1 MISSLHLRCSGCS
14 TTYCR
19 GCALRTNCP
28 PGCNGGKE
36 CPLTKCC
43 QTVSAVAI
51 FEALSNVDQ
60 AYAVDAAVL
69 TGSSPPSLSQ
79 REDFLEL
86 VVSRADTRVSNAFD
100 RVLLDALRE
109 INHWMPEKPYR
120 AGGDHPAVGLLFS
133 SSYILEI
140 IQQYLSQPRPG
151 DWIIRL
157 DICLQS
163 LILINMLAS
172 RHRLAHLVM
181 QPRNIKH
188 ACGLHNIIWRKGKIL
203 CEDGPDGV
211 ADSLYKTVMSPTG
224 DRAVVLEK
232 LQKSLQSPEL
242 QGKAWLVLKEVHR
255 LSVVSVAGPDY

>member
-1 MISSLHLRCSGCS
+1 
-14 TTYCR
+14 
-19 GCALRTNCP
+19 
-28 PGCNGGKE
+28 
-36 CPLTKCC
+36 
-43 QTVSAVAI
+43 
-51 FEALSNVDQ
+51 LSNVDQ